1 MRIRALYLASLL
13 IAVSIVMSCIDPVLA
28 VDSRPT
34 LRVAGPEEVVFD
46 DSRSDCSIRQL
57 PDSPARA
64 VRQANGEIVLFATF
78 ETNWYLI
85 GPNWDSL
92 GAVCK
97 SAGHA
102 AQNADPKA
110 VDDKYWIQALHTLN
124 GRDFIA
130 LGSHEYLGTR
140 HPGMCNYTAPPTAA
154 PPCWYSSITQY
165 VSRGDAMN
173 FVPADVERVVAI
185 PQVPFD
191 PNGVKRIGY
200 FTTSN
205 IVAKDGYRYVLIFAT
220 ESANQKQGNCLFRSK
235 LSDGPSKWLA
245 WNGSEFAVDLSHVAS
260 PATKEQATC
269 QPVHGLG
276 HEARGLLWWPQE
288 NVWLTVYTGRI
299 GNKTGLVAA
308 TSKDMLNW
316 GNEQLILEAPMTR
329 REPDCA
335 PVYRYPSII
344 DHDVPGFAFETIEK
358 RPYLYSTKIL
368 LKGCRQSARQIVRI
382 PLKIGAS
389 H

>member
-1 MRIRALYLASLL
+1 MLL
-13 IAVSIVMSCIDPVLA
+13 LVVLA
-28 VDSRPT
+28 VMSNVGIASAQDSRPT
-34 LRVAGPEEVVFD
+34 LRISGAEEVLFD
-46 DSRSDCSIRQL
+46 DRNSDCPIRQL

-78 ETNWYLI
+78 ETNWFLT
-85 GPNWDSL
+85 GTNWDSL
-92 GAVCK
+92 GANCK

-102 AQNADPKA
+102 SQNADPEA
-110 VDDKYWIQALHTLN
+110 VDDKYWIQALYTLD

-140 HPGMCNYTAPPTAA
+140 HPGMCHYKAQGTMP

-165 VSRGDAMN
+165 VSHGDAMH
-173 FVPADVERVVAI
+173 FVPADIQRVVAT
-185 PQVPFD
+185 PQMPFNPD
-191 PNGVKRIGY
+191 SVRRVGY

-220 ESANQKQGNCLFRSK
+220 ESATQKPGNCLFRSR
-235 LSDGPSKWLA
+235 LTDGPSPWLA
-245 WNGSEFAVDLSHVAS
+245 WDGSDFTVDLSHVAS
-260 PATKEQATC
+260 EAAQKSAAC
-269 QPVHGLG
+269 QPVRGLG

-288 NVWLTVYTGRI
+288 NVWLTVYTGRV
-299 GNKTGLVAA
+299 GTRTGLVAA

-316 GNEQLILEAPMTR
+316 GNEQLLLEAPLTR

-344 DHDVPGFAFETIEK
+344 DHDAPGFTFETVEK

-368 LKGCRQSARQIVRI
+368 LDGCRQSARQIVRL
-382 PLKIGAS
+382 PLKLGR
-389 H
+389 